1 MVTLK
6 LSNEYI
12 QMMITD
18 YSLFELWLNTQIYDQ
33 INIDRLE
40 LIKPSIRT
48 KLKKLP
54 NKIAID
60 TLFIHDTQIEYL
72 PNDIIIDYNL
82 YASNSK
88 LKELPNNLKLHDLSV
103 RRTPIT
109 YLPEDLIVTN
119 KLNISFTNIK
129 QIPNGC
135 LSAKLFNRQ

>member
-18 YSLFELWLNTQIYDQ
+18 YSLFELWLCTQTYDN
-33 INIDRLE
+33 INIDKLS
-40 LIKPSIRT
+40 LIKESTRR
-48 KLKKLP
+48 KLTKLP
-54 NKIAID
+54 NSVIVS
-60 TLFIHDTQIEYL
+60 TLYVHETKLEYL
-72 PNDIIIDYNL
+72 PNDIIINYGL
-82 YASNSK
+82 YASNSQ
-88 LKELPNNLKLHDLSV
+88 LKSLPNNLKLHDLSI
-103 RRTPIT
+103 RGTQIT

-135 LSAKLFNRQ
+135 LSAKLFNQQ